1 MYLASPSQ
9 TASSPPFLHADVI
22 GRGSSLAMQDYAV
35 WQCAQLDEWKDWGW
49 LSCILV
55 YMACHSGKLLPS
67 ELNLSSYTAA

>member
-35 WQCAQLDEWKDWGW
+35 WQCALFDEWKD
-49 LSCILV
+49 
-55 YMACHSGKLLPS
+55 
-67 ELNLSSYTAA
+67 